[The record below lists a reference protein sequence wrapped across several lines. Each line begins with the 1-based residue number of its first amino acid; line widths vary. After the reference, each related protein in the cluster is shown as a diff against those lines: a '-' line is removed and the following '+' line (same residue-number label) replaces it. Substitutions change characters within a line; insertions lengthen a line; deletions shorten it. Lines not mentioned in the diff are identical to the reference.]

1 MNRTKQP
8 KYIEVCWP
16 GFKNGWHDMVHRYF
30 ASDSIEPH
38 LAYQQNEDFLQSC
51 SGRSSSVASYPIHQ
65 GFSLIRNFLL
75 YLS

>member
-1 MNRTKQP
+1 VNRLKQP
-8 KYIEVCWP
+8 KYIEVYWP
-16 GFKNGWHDMVHRYF
+16 SFKNGRHNMVHWYF
-30 ASDSIEPH
+30 ASDRIEAH

-51 SGRSSSVASYPIHQ
+51 SGQSSSVASYPIHQ